1 MGFVPQSDCGAKQT
15 DSRHNSDMTQH
26 ATWLT
31 RRTYIQFAAFAALIF
46 SASGFAKL
54 PEEVSKSLRRVG
66 VPANAMSLYVREV
79 GREQPL
85 VEHRAF
91 RAMNPASTMKIVTT
105 LVALDVLTPA
115 YTWKTDFL
123 TTGSVQNGVLNGAL
137 IVRGSGDPKFTWE
150 HLQVAAKALR
160 DQGIREIRGDLL
172 LDRTRFAA
180 ASYDAAQFDG
190 QPLRPYNVAPDALLF
205 NFKSVGFKFA
215 PQANGD
221 VIITTEGPAPDG
233 LTIDN
238 QLKTSLGN
246 CGDWRSKLAATFD
259 SNGNTAR
266 ATFSGS
272 YPSDCGD
279 RDWYVSLFD
288 HPGIFAGSFARIWRD
303 AGGAWT
309 GGVRDAATPK
319 SARILY
325 SHVSSPLS
333 SMVTD
338 INKFSNN
345 VMARQLLL
353 TFDAQ
358 LMESPGKAD
367 RGGRAIRE
375 WAKLRGFDVPEIV
388 VENGSGL
395 SRKERISAK
404 GMAKFLEY
412 GLTAPFSADFVK
424 SLPVAAT
431 DGTLSKRFTNQAA
444 QGNAF
449 LKTGKLTGVKTLA
462 GYLQLPN
469 SRRFLFVGMLNHA
482 NADGANE
489 VLDAAVDWVYQNVK

>member
-1 MGFVPQSDCGAKQT
+1 MGLTPYFAPSASQKR
-15 DSRHNSDMTQH
+15 SRHNGDMIQRLNWC
-26 ATWLT
+26 A
-31 RRTYIQFAAFAALIF
+31 RSTYLQFAVLIVLTL
-46 SASGFAKL
+46 SASSFAKL
-54 PEEVSKSLRRVG
+54 PDDISKSLRRVG
-66 VPANAMSLYVREV
+66 IPANAMSLYVREV

-85 VEHRAF
+85 IEHRAF
-91 RAMNPASTMKIVTT
+91 QPMNPASTMKIVTT

-123 TTGSVQNGVLNGAL
+123 TTGNVQNGVLNGAL

-150 HLQVAAKALR
+150 HLQAAVKALR

-172 LDRTRFAA
+172 LDRSRFAA
-180 ASYDAAQFDG
+180 AKYDAAQFDG
-190 QPLRPYNVAPDALLF
+190 QPLRPYNVPPDALLF
-205 NFKSVGFKFA
+205 NFKSVGFKFV
-215 PQANGD
+215 PQVNGD
-221 VIITTEGPAPDG
+221 VTISTDGPAPDG
-233 LTIDN
+233 LTIEN

-246 CGDWRSKLAATFD
+246 CGDWRGKLAATFD

-266 ATFSGS
+266 AVFSGS
-272 YPSDCGD
+272 YPYDCGD

-288 HPGIFAGSFARIWRD
+288 HSGIFAGSFARLWRE
-303 AGGAWT
+303 AGGTWT
-309 GGVRDAATPK
+309 GTTREAATPK
-319 SARILY
+319 SARVLY
-325 SHVSSPLS
+325 SHLSSPLS
-333 SMVTD
+333 TMVTD

-375 WAKLRGFDVPEIV
+375 WAKLRGFDVPELV
-388 VENGSGL
+388 VENGAGL

-424 SLPVAAT
+424 SLPVAAI

-449 LKTGKLTGVKTLA
+449 LKTGTLTGVKTLA

-469 SRRFLFVGMLNHA
+469 KRRFLFVGMLNHA

-489 VLDAAVDWVYQNVK
+489 SLDAAVDWVYQSVK